1 MTANFEDL
9 KKSLKKSLLVEIK
22 IFFGNFIALC
32 VHSDEKIKKKFVMAT
47 LNLKKSKKN
56 NFAGGPFRQFGLKLS
71 ARPTIT
77 NF

>member
-32 VHSDEKIKKKFVMAT
+32 VHSDEKIKKKIRYGHF
-47 LNLKKSKKN
+47 KSKKE
-56 NFAGGPFRQFGLKLS
+56 QEK
-71 ARPTIT
+71 
-77 NF
+77 